1 MPQVL
6 IIPEQVESSDG
17 RSFRPG
23 LLSWRETVPLMFTDT
38 TSEGHD
44 GAMHVGNITGLRRAT
59 VDGDTWIVGDLAWDD
74 DDDAREARRLAE
86 EGKIVGVSADVAV
99 TIEETGDLDDAG
111 MPVFDMASAEIVG
124 VTQLAMPAFRD
135 ARILTETET
144 VPEPL
149 LAAANPRATVDWF
162 TNPNLSGPTPLT
174 VTDDG
179 RVYGHLAT
187 WGTCHT
193 AFSGACVTPP
203 NSPSGYAWFHTG
215 AVRIDGA
222 DIPVGHVTIGTGH
235 ASLEAAADDTVA
247 HYDNT
252 GTCAADVTVGEDDYG
267 IWVAGAARP
276 DADLD
281 ALRSASLSGD
291 WRRIDGELELV
302 AALAVNVPGFPIPR
316 TRARVA
322 SAGQTALVASGVVE
336 PASRDDLIVEA
347 LRLLGAK
354 LDALTAH
361 VMPSPVSD
369 DTPADHDNTW
379 SGEVPSDSVT
389 VTESAVESGALSRIL
404 ETR

>member
-135 ARILTETET
+135 ARILTETEPGV

-149 LAAANPRATVDWF
+149 VAAANPKATADWF
-162 TNPNLSGPTPLT
+162 TNPQLDGPTPLT
-174 VTDDG
+174 VTDEG
-179 RVYGHLAT
+179 RIYGHLAT

-193 AFSGACVTPP
+193 AFAGTCVTPP
-203 NSPSGYAWFHTG
+203 NSPSEYAWFHTG

-235 ASLEAAADDTVA
+235 ASLEAEADATVA

-252 GTCAADVTVGEDDYG
+252 GTCAADVTVGEDEYG

-276 DADLD
+276 DTDLD

-322 SAGQTALVASGVVE
+322 SAGQTALVASGVIQ

-347 LRLLGAK
+347 LRLLGSK
-354 LDALTAH
+354 LDALTACI
-361 VMPSPVSD
+361 VPESD
-369 DTPADHDNTW
+369 PELDT
-379 SGEVPSDSVT
+379 VT
-389 VTESAVESGALSRIL
+389 VTESTVESGALSRIL